1 MSNRTTSPLPSA
13 GRTPLGPIVN
23 TPYGRAIGTEHEG
36 TSVFKGIPYARAH
49 RLQPSEPITEWSA
62 PLDATSYGPRAPQ
75 LEGTLERLLGAG
87 RLGTSEDCLSL
98 NVFTPCCDDRRRP
111 VLVWVHGGAFV
122 TGSGAM
128 PWYHGSA
135 LASRGDVVVVTL
147 NYRLGALGFTGAS
160 NLGLGDQIA
169 ALRWVNEA
177 IAAFGGD
184 PANVTVFGE
193 SAGGA
198 SVITL
203 MAAPSARTLF
213 ARGWAMSPSIP
224 QLRSMTRAEHAEREL
239 LSAAGVEAP
248 AGLASLEVDQ
258 VLSAQGTLLRVP
270 GASLTAFAP
279 TSGGE
284 LVPDDIT
291 DTAAA
296 DHRPLVIGTN
306 RDEMHLF
313 TAFDP
318 KRAAL
323 DNDAV
328 LAEFRR
334 VFGDAAAH
342 AVQVYRAHRPGAENG
357 PLTSALQTDET
368 FRMPAR
374 TLALRRAG
382 TGRPTWMYWF
392 TYPTPAFDGA
402 LGSCHGLDIPFAF
415 HNLARP
421 GVAMF
426 TGDGDD
432 RTAVADEFSGRLIRF
447 AHDGHPGWAPFD
459 DARRPTHRID
469 VDSATIDDPEPE
481 LSRLWTEHGP

>member
-1 MSNRTTSPLPSA
+1 MTDRTSSPIPPA
-13 GRTPLGPIVN
+13 GRTPVGPTVD
-23 TPYGRAIGTEHEG
+23 TPYGRVVGTEHEG
-36 TSVFKGIPYARAH
+36 TSVFKGIPYAGAH
-49 RLQPSEPITEWSA
+49 RLTPSEPITQWAE
-62 PLDATSYGPRAPQ
+62 PLDASSYGPRAPQ
-75 LEGTLERLLGAG
+75 LTGTLERLLGAG

-98 NVFTPCCDDRRRP
+98 NVFTPACDDRKRP

-128 PWYHGSA
+128 PWYHGSS

-147 NYRLGALGFTGAS
+147 NYRLGALGFSGAS
-160 NLGLGDQIA
+160 NLGLGDQIN
-169 ALRWVNEA
+169 ALRWVNGA

-184 PANVTVFGE
+184 PGNVTVFGE

-198 SVITL
+198 SVVAL

-224 QLRSMTRAEHAEREL
+224 QLRSRARAERAEREL
-239 LSAAGVEAP
+239 LRAAGVEASE
-248 AGLASLEVDQ
+248 GLGSLDVDQ
-258 VLSAQGTLLRVP
+258 VLAAQASLLQVP

-279 TSGGE
+279 TSGGD

-291 DTAAA
+291 GTAAS
-296 DHRPLVIGTN
+296 DNRPLVIGTN

-323 DNDAV
+323 DDEAT
-328 LAEFRR
+328 LAEFTR
-334 VFGDAAAH
+334 VFGDAASH
-342 AVQVYRAHRPGAENG
+342 AMQVYRAHRPGTENG
-357 PLTSALQTDET
+357 PLTSAMQTDET

-374 TLALRRAG
+374 TLAVRRADA
-382 TGRPTWMYWF
+382 GRPTWMYWF

-415 HNLARP
+415 HNLERP
-421 GVAMF
+421 GVTMF
-426 TGDGDD
+426 TGDGDE

-447 AHDGHPGWAPFD
+447 AHDGHPGWPLFD
-459 DARRPTHRID
+459 DGGRPTHRID
-469 VDSATIDDPEPE
+469 VESATIDDPEPE
-481 LSRLWTEHGP
+481 LSHLWAQHGP